1 MADREADRADWL
13 LRRQLLQSAP
23 GRDGVGVVGAEDT
36 LADGEGALEE
46 GAGGG
51 WVALVTESSG

>member
-1 MADREADRADWL
+1 
-13 LRRQLLQSAP
+13 
-23 GRDGVGVVGAEDT
+23 VVGAEDA

-51 WVALVTESSG
+51 RVGLLASCS